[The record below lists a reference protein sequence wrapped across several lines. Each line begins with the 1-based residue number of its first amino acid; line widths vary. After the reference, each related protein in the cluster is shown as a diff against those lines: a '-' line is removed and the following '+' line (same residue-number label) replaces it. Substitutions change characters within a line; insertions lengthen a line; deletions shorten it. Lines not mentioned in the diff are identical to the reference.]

1 MKKWRMIIDI
11 GMTAVLLGLM
21 AYSLIGEL
29 THEILGTA
37 MIILSVKRKKSTD
50 NNAGR
55 CPAAGVFRRLF
66 YCPAK
71 DVCICF
77 RNLSAIGVKL

>member
-29 THEILGTA
+29 TH
-37 MIILSVKRKKSTD
+37 STVSE
-50 NNAGR
+50 NHTS
-55 CPAAGVFRRLF
+55 RRL
-66 YCPAK
+66 
-71 DVCICF
+71 
-77 RNLSAIGVKL
+77 